1 MADPVANHEPVIDQM
16 IEVWASTVSACE
28 QLADPQWEAATD
40 CPGWT
45 VKDQLSHLIGIER
58 MMLGDPSP
66 PALTDV
72 PRHVK
77 NEFGALNESW
87 VEARR
92 SVPGVDVFGEFVDTT
107 NRRIDALTA
116 MTTKEFDHVGWSP
129 IGEVPYRRFME
140 TRIIDTWAHE
150 QDIRRALDRPGGRN
164 GAGEQ
169 VVLDRCERTMPFVV
183 GKRVAPPDGSSVLF
197 VVTGVLGRHALVAM
211 ESGRAALGPVSS
223 GPPPAV
229 TLTMDQDA
237 FWRLAFGR
245 ADPAQL
251 VADRQVQVD
260 GDIALGYRILDSMT
274 FMS

>member
-1 MADPVANHEPVIDQM
+1 MADQVGHHEPVIDQM
-16 IEVWASTVSACE
+16 IEVWASTVTACE
-28 QLADPQWEAATD
+28 QVEAPQWDVATD

-58 MMLGDPSP
+58 MMLGDPPP

-72 PRHVK
+72 PRHVR

-92 SVPGVDVFGEFVDTT
+92 PVPGVDVIAEFVDTT
-107 NRRIDALTA
+107 NRRIDALAA
-116 MTTKEFDHVGWSP
+116 MTTEEFDRIGWSP

-164 GAGEQ
+164 GSGEQ
-169 VVLDRCERTMPFVV
+169 VVLDRCESTMPFVV

-211 ESGRAALGPVSS
+211 ESGRATLVPVSN
-223 GPPPAV
+223 GPPPEV

-245 ADPAQL
+245 ADPAQV
-251 VADRQVQVD
+251 VADRQVEVD